1 MLAQWLRVSQGA
13 STVVLA
19 ANKAEAQGG
28 RGAAGGAGPP
38 LAGKR
43 HAACRVDHL
52 LLSAICLPVGSQ
64 ALPGSTHPDSTWGRK
79 VHRSPG
85 PQLRPC
91 HTLGAVGCCN
101 TSSAICHLTG
111 LCHVRAADLHCAHPA
126 CGQSCGN
133 LLQCCHCCMH
143 SGKAPRARKHNGAA
157 DCAECCLVDLQRC
170 LLAWQMQHAWGWG
183 RLWLSQ
189 QRLERAWLICTR
201 PCSPT

>member
-1 MLAQWLRVSQGA
+1 MGQQVGLGRHWRASDMLPAGWTPAVERHMPASGQPGTAWKHPSRQHMGSQGA
-13 STVVLA
+13 QVT
-19 ANKAEAQGG
+19 
-28 RGAAGGAGPP
+28 
-38 LAGKR
+38 
-43 HAACRVDHL
+43 
-52 LLSAICLPVGSQ
+52 
-64 ALPGSTHPDSTWGRK
+64 
-79 VHRSPG
+79 G
-85 PQLRPC
+85 PQLQPC

-126 CGQSCGN
+126 WGRSCGN

-143 SGKAPRARKHNGAA
+143 SGEAPRARKHNGAA